1 MTFCFTF
8 PLCFPNLLYDIVLM
22 ELAVGALAV
31 GVPSSSSWF
40 GCSGHPLLPVL
51 LWLSITL
58 PKPCITVKTHGK
70 IACHLAFGFNPRTND
85 YKVVRIVFPYRTEK
99 SKPPV
104 IDIYSLNEGSW
115 RIISALFSAGFWFF
129 WMVVTGSFFKWGCP
143 FCGIWYDQ
151 TQWSISLVIWFGW
164 WGFSLD
170 IIAKWCI

>member
-129 WMVVTGSFFKWGCP
+129 
-143 FCGIWYDQ
+143 
-151 TQWSISLVIWFGW
+151 
-164 WGFSLD
+164 
-170 IIAKWCI
+170 